1 MKTRIVNL
9 REDPNSTNLNKL
21 MNEEEFLSFTEQILK
36 TSNAISQMTISYV
49 KEMENLLALIS
60 SVRELTTE

>member
-21 MNEEEFLSFTEQILK
+21 MNEEEFLSFTEQIPK
-36 TSNAISQMTISYV
+36 TSNAMSQMTISYV
-49 KEMENLLALIS
+49 KEMGNLLALIS
-60 SVRELTTE
+60 SVREFTT

>member
-1 MKTRIVNL
+1 MKIRIVNL